1 MSRRYAA
8 RHAPTG
14 TQPQAE
20 PTDALTPCVGR
31 CNAAYRRAQAEFEDA
46 YWRWADTIDEDGH
59 TDDPE
64 PPHHGIEFWPGRP
77 VWCEPTYA
85 PIVGPRGQVTMDRV
99 RDGCQGRITDALA
112 DLPRLLRDI
121 PTSGP
126 LAIAQP
132 EERRATTSAA
142 PSPSPAFDEAD
153 AFDRWLADLTDRLAA
168 RLGTTCPSGRRLDF
182 AAAHPVPL
190 LSGPDAQ
197 DDGEAIMSWHERLK
211 RIVGADLQS
220 RLPGICRV
228 CDARGQL
235 RHRNA
240 EHLVKCRACH
250 AVYEWDDYQDNLAPG
265 EQWERSA

>member
-1 MSRRYAA
+1 MSRRHLA
-8 RHAPTG
+8 RADVTHTP
-14 TQPQAE
+14 AE
-20 PTDALTPCVGR
+20 DSTVCPGK
-31 CNAAYRRAQAEFEDA
+31 CNAAYRRAQAEYEDA
-46 YWRWADTIDEDGH
+46 YWRWADTVGEDGY
-59 TDDPE
+59 TDTPE

-85 PIVGPRGQVTMDRV
+85 PVVGPRGQVTMDRV
-99 RDGCQGRITDALA
+99 RDGCQGRIADALVEM
-112 DLPRLLRDI
+112 PRLLRDI
-121 PTSGP
+121 PTSGA
-126 LAIAQP
+126 LAVAQP
-132 EERRATTSAA
+132 EERRGTSPAP

-168 RLGTTCPSGRRLDF
+168 RLGATCPSGRRLDF

-197 DDGEAIMSWHERLK
+197 ADGEAIMSWHERLK
-211 RIVGADLQS
+211 RIVGADLKS
-220 RLPGICRV
+220 RLPGTCRV

-265 EQWERSA
+265 ERWERSA

>member
-1 MSRRYAA
+1 MSRR
-8 RHAPTG
+8 HATRATVEHTP
-14 TQPQAE
+14 AE
-20 PTDALTPCVGR
+20 DLLTVCPGK
-31 CNAAYRRAQAEFEDA
+31 CNAAYRRAQAKFEDA
-46 YWRWADTIDEDGH
+46 YWRWADTVDEHGH
-59 TDDPE
+59 TPE
-64 PPHHGIEFWPGRP
+64 PPHHGIDFWPGRP

-85 PIVGPRGQVTMDRV
+85 PVVGPRGQVTMDRV

-112 DLPRLLRDI
+112 ELPGLLRDI

-126 LAIAQP
+126 LSIAQP

-153 AFDRWLADLTDRLAA
+153 AFERWLADLTDRLAA

-190 LSGPDAQ
+190 LSGPDAEA
-197 DDGEAIMSWHERLK
+197 DGEAIMSWHERLK
-211 RIVGADLQS
+211 RIVGADLKS
-220 RLPGICRV
+220 RLPGTCRA
-228 CDARGQL
+228 CDTRGQL

-250 AVYEWDDYQDNLAPG
+250 AVYEWDDYQDNLAP
-265 EQWERSA
+265 QERSA

>member
-1 MSRRYAA
+1 MTRRHLA
-8 RHAPTG
+8 RADAVAHTP
-14 TQPQAE
+14 AE
-20 PTDALTPCVGR
+20 DLTPCPGR
-31 CNAAYRRAQAEFEDA
+31 CNAAYRRAQADYEDA

-85 PIVGPRGQVTMDRV
+85 PVVGPRGQVTMDRV

-197 DDGEAIMSWHERLK
+197 ADGEAIMSWHERLK
-211 RIVGADLQS
+211 RIVGADLKS
-220 RLPGICRV
+220 RLPGTCRA